1 MVSVLNRSRGSI
13 FWGLGGF
20 RVEEGDWDDIS
31 AGWEGGEGEGGG
43 GEGGEGEGGEG
54 EGEEGEG
61 GEGEGGEG
69 EGKEGEAGSYYML
82 TKVEVVKADYI
93 SSC

>member
-31 AGWEGGEGEGGG
+31 GGW
-43 GEGGEGEGGEG
+43 
-54 EGEEGEG
+54 EG

-69 EGKEGEAGSYYML
+69 EGKGRGRREKL
-82 TKVEVVKADYI
+82 EVIICLLKWKL
-93 SSC
+93 

>member
-31 AGWEGGEGEGGG
+31 GGW
-43 GEGGEGEGGEG
+43 
-54 EGEEGEG
+54 EG